1 LAATVVLISGIAR
14 EAYLRR
20 PAGPTDRLTALT
32 MNVKATIKLLG
43 VLVVLAVG
51 IWWGGHPTDLPGFL
65 RSVFVANPH
74 DAVIGEALSD
84 IQHDYLHPVAR
95 TGLINGSIAGAVASL
110 DDPYATYDTPSEY
123 NAFNNPKPERFSGI
137 GIDPSTTHA
146 GVLVDSVL
154 AGAPA
159 AAAGIRAGDLI
170 TTVDGHSLVGLAGTA
185 STNLIRGRA
194 GTSITLVVRRGG
206 RRLTFSVK
214 RAVIST
220 PAPIVSE
227 VVATYHGV
235 KIGVIEL
242 PTFDVPGIHTQVAQ
256 ALQSLLAQHIKG
268 IVLDLRDNGGGLV
281 TEAQLI
287 ASMFIA
293 HGVIVTTRGRA
304 QPTDV
309 IDATGKPIAPS
320 IPMAV
325 LVNGDTASAAEIV
338 TGALQDHHRAV
349 IVGTRT
355 YGKGVFQELRPLSN
369 GGAIDITVGQYYLPD
384 GENLGAGGLRRGAGI
399 KPNVIV
405 AGVPSAK
412 ADPQLKAALALLA
425 ARAR

>member
-1 LAATVVLISGIAR
+1 VVLISGIAR
-14 EAYLRR
+14 EAYRR
-20 PAGPTDRLTALT
+20 RAAGPTDRLTALT
-32 MNVKATIKLLG
+32 MNVKSTIRVLG

-51 IWWGGHPTDLPGFL
+51 IWWGGHPSDLPGFL
-65 RSVFVANPH
+65 RNVFVANPH
-74 DAVIGEALSD
+74 DAVISEALSD

-95 TGLINGSIAGAVASL
+95 TGLVNGSIAGAIASL
-110 DDPYATYDTPSEY
+110 DDPYAAYDTPSEY
-123 NAFNNPKPERFSGI
+123 DSFNNPKPERFSGI
-137 GIDPSTTHA
+137 GIEPSTTPA
-146 GVLVDSVL
+146 GLLVDNVL

-170 TTVDGHSLVGLAGTA
+170 TAVDGHSLAGLGDAAAT
-185 STNLIRGRA
+185 SLIQGRA
-194 GTSITLVVRRGG
+194 GTSVTLLVRRGG
-206 RRLTFSVK
+206 RVLTFRIK
-214 RAVIST
+214 REEITT
-220 PAPIVSE
+220 PAPIVSD

-235 KIGVIEL
+235 RIGVIEL

-256 ALQSLLAQHIKG
+256 ALQSLRAQHVRAL
-268 IVLDLRDNGGGLV
+268 VLDLRDNGGGLV
-281 TEAQLI
+281 SEAQLVT
-287 ASMFIA
+287 SMFIA

-309 IDATGKPIAPS
+309 IDATGHPIAPN

-369 GGAIDITVGQYYLPD
+369 GGAIAITVGRYYLPD
-384 GENLGAGGLRRGAGI
+384 GENLGAGGLRRGPGI

-405 AGVPSAK
+405 TAAPSAK
-412 ADPQLKAALALLA
+412 TDPQLNAALALLA
-425 ARAR
+425 AKAR